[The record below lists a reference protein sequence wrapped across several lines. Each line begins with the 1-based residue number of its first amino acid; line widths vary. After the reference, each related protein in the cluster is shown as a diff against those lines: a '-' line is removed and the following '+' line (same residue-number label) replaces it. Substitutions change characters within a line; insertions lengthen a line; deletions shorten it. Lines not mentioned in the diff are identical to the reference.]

1 MRHSFRARNEASLFW
16 ESTVKEKREKKERVL
31 IFSSREICYCSGNF
45 FAHQLAA
52 AFEELGFA
60 ADICELS
67 PEDDLDAALMPFLG
81 GSYRIAVDFNSMLP
95 RMELEEGGRYLEQLN
110 APFFDYILDH
120 PLFHY
125 TGLTSGVK
133 NLHAVVLDEAQEM
146 YVRTYYP
153 KVATVHTLPLGA
165 TEALY
170 QGEKEPDCR
179 ILFTGTYEDPDRVY
193 ALVKEARPAL
203 RERMERLIERRVREP
218 IIPMERALEDLLD
231 EEGTELQ
238 PEQFALCMNEMY
250 AVDAYIRNY
259 FRKIVLDE
267 LLDCGVP
274 VTVMG
279 EGWEKYCH
287 RNEHNLRRER
297 GVPFGLSFERI
308 AKAHILLNTAPI
320 FNHGM
325 HDRIAAGM
333 ANHAVVLTDSNP
345 YLERNFKN
353 GRELCFYSLTKT
365 GDAAEQAKHLLENK
379 ELRHAIAAE
388 AYEEFLAHHTW
399 RRRAEQLLV
408 WADRVSGDFARPV
421 NE

>member
-1 MRHSFRARNEASLFW
+1 MRHRFRARNEASLFW

-67 PEDDLDAALMPFLG
+67 PDDDLDAALMPFLG

-179 ILFTGTYEDPDRVY
+179 ILFTGTYEEPDRVY
-193 ALVKEARPAL
+193 ALVKEARPDL
-203 RERMERLIERRVREP
+203 RESMERLIERRVSEP
-218 IIPMERALEDLLD
+218 LIPMERALEDLLD

-353 GRELCFYSLTKT
+353 GRKLCFYSLTKR
-365 GDAAEQAKHLLENK
+365 GDAAEQAKHLLENQA
-379 ELRHAIAAE
+379 LRHAIAAE

-408 WADRVSGDFARPV
+408 WADRVSEGYYSSK
-421 NE
+421 E

>member
-1 MRHSFRARNEASLFW
+1 M
-16 ESTVKEKREKKERVL
+16 KEKREKKERVL

-67 PEDDLDAALMPFLG
+67 PDDDLDAALMPFLG
-81 GSYRIAVDFNSMLP
+81 ESYRIAVDFNSMLP
-95 RMELEEGGRYLEQLN
+95 RMELEEGGRYLEQLQ

-125 TGLTSGVK
+125 TGLTSGVQ
-133 NLHAVVLDEAQEM
+133 NLHAVVLDEAQES

-193 ALVKEARPAL
+193 ALVKEAGPAL
-203 RERMERLIERRVREP
+203 RERMERLIERRVSEP
-218 IIPMERALEDLLD
+218 IIPMECALEDLLD

-267 LLDCGVP
+267 LLDCGVL

-279 EGWEKYCH
+279 EGWEKYRH
-287 RNEHNLRRER
+287 RNAHSLRRER

-308 AKAHILLNTAPI
+308 AKAHILLNAAPI

-353 GRELCFYSLTKT
+353 GRKLCFYSLTKR
-365 GDAAEQAKHLLENK
+365 GDAAEQAKHLLENQ

-408 WADRVSGDFARPV
+408 WADHVSEGYYSSK
-421 NE
+421 E

>member
-1 MRHSFRARNEASLFW
+1 MRHGFRARSQASLFW
-16 ESTVKEKREKKERVL
+16 EKTVKEKREKKERVL

-67 PEDDLDAALMPFLG
+67 PDDDLDAALMPFLG
-81 GSYRIAVDFNSMLP
+81 ESYRIAVDFNSMLP
-95 RMELEEGGRYLEQLN
+95 RMELEEGGRYLEQLQ

-125 TGLTSGVK
+125 TGLTSGVQ
-133 NLHAVVLDEAQEM
+133 NLHAVVLDEAQES

-170 QGEKEPDCR
+170 QGEKEPGCR

-193 ALVKEARPAL
+193 ALVKEAGPAL
-203 RERMERLIERRVREP
+203 RERMERLIERRVSEP
-218 IIPMERALEDLLD
+218 IIPMECALEDLLD

-267 LLDCGVP
+267 LLDCGVL

-279 EGWEKYCH
+279 EGWEKYRH
-287 RNEHNLRRER
+287 RNAHSLRRER

-308 AKAHILLNTAPI
+308 AKAHILLNAAPI

-353 GRELCFYSLTKT
+353 GRKLCFYSLTKR
-365 GDAAEQAKHLLENK
+365 GDAAEQAKHLLENQ

-408 WADRVSGDFARPV
+408 WADHVSEGYYSSK
-421 NE
+421 E

>member
-1 MRHSFRARNEASLFW
+1 M
-16 ESTVKEKREKKERVL
+16 KEKREKKERVL

-67 PEDDLDAALMPFLG
+67 PDDDLDAALMPFLG
-81 GSYRIAVDFNSMLP
+81 ESYRIAVDFNSMLP
-95 RMELEEGGRYLEQLN
+95 RMELEEGGRYLEQLQ

-133 NLHAVVLDEAQEM
+133 NLHAVVLDEAQES

-193 ALVKEARPAL
+193 ALVKEAGPAL
-203 RERMERLIERRVREP
+203 RERMERLIERRVSEP

-238 PEQFALCMNEMY
+238 TEQFALCMNEMY

-279 EGWEKYCH
+279 EGWEKYRH
-287 RNEHNLRRER
+287 RNTHSLRRER

-308 AKAHILLNTAPI
+308 AKAHILLNAAPI

-333 ANHAVVLTDSNP
+333 ANHAIVLTDSNP

-353 GRELCFYSLTKT
+353 GRKLCFYSLTKT
-365 GDAAEQAKHLLENK
+365 GDAAEQAKHLLENQ

-408 WADRVSGDFARPV
+408 WADHVS
-421 NE
+421 ESYYSSKE

>member
-1 MRHSFRARNEASLFW
+1 M
-16 ESTVKEKREKKERVL
+16 KEKREKKERVL

-67 PEDDLDAALMPFLG
+67 PDDDLDAALMPFLG

-193 ALVKEARPAL
+193 ALVKEARPDL
-203 RERMERLIERRVREP
+203 RESMERLIERRVSEP
-218 IIPMERALEDLLD
+218 LIPMERALEDLLD

-267 LLDCGVP
+267 LLECGVP

-279 EGWEKYCH
+279 EGWEKYRH
-287 RNEHNLRRER
+287 RNAQNLRRER

-408 WADRVSGDFARPV
+408 WADRVSGNFARSL

>member
-1 MRHSFRARNEASLFW
+1 MRHRFRARNEASLFW

-67 PEDDLDAALMPFLG
+67 PDDDLDAALMPFLG

-179 ILFTGTYEDPDRVY
+179 ILFTGTYEEPDRVY
-193 ALVKEARPAL
+193 ALVKEARPDL
-203 RERMERLIERRVREP
+203 RESMERLIERRVSEP
-218 IIPMERALEDLLD
+218 LIPMERALEDLLD

-365 GDAAEQAKHLLENK
+365 GDAAEQAKLLLENK

>member
-1 MRHSFRARNEASLFW
+1 M
-16 ESTVKEKREKKERVL
+16 KEKREKKERVL

-67 PEDDLDAALMPFLG
+67 PDDDLDAALMPFLG

-179 ILFTGTYEDPDRVY
+179 ILFTGTYEEPDRVY
-193 ALVKEARPAL
+193 ALVKEARPDL
-203 RERMERLIERRVREP
+203 RESMERLIERRVSEP
-218 IIPMERALEDLLD
+218 LIPMERALEDLLD

-353 GRELCFYSLTKT
+353 GRKLCFYSLTKR
-365 GDAAEQAKHLLENK
+365 GDAAEQAKHLLENQA
-379 ELRHAIAAE
+379 LRHAIAAE

-408 WADRVSGDFARPV
+408 WADRVSEGYYSSK
-421 NE
+421 E

>member
-1 MRHSFRARNEASLFW
+1 MLR
-16 ESTVKEKREKKERVL
+16 K
-31 IFSSREICYCSGNF
+31 F

-67 PEDDLDAALMPFLG
+67 PDDDLDAALMPFLG
-81 GSYRIAVDFNSMLP
+81 ESYRIAVDFNSMLP
-95 RMELEEGGRYLEQLN
+95 RMELEEGGRYLEQLQ

-125 TGLTSGVK
+125 TGLTSGVQ
-133 NLHAVVLDEAQEM
+133 NLHAVVLDEAQES

-193 ALVKEARPAL
+193 ALVKEAGPAL
-203 RERMERLIERRVREP
+203 RERMERLIERRVSEP
-218 IIPMERALEDLLD
+218 IIPMECALEDLLD

-267 LLDCGVP
+267 LLDCGVL

-279 EGWEKYCH
+279 EGWEKYRH
-287 RNEHNLRRER
+287 RNAHSLRRER

-308 AKAHILLNTAPI
+308 AKAHILLNAAPI

-353 GRELCFYSLTKT
+353 GRKLCFYSLTKR
-365 GDAAEQAKHLLENK
+365 GDAAEQAKHLLENQ

-408 WADRVSGDFARPV
+408 WADHVSEGYYSSK
-421 NE
+421 E

>member
-1 MRHSFRARNEASLFW
+1 M
-16 ESTVKEKREKKERVL
+16 KEKREKKERVL

-67 PEDDLDAALMPFLG
+67 PDDDLDAALMPFLG

-133 NLHAVVLDEAQEM
+133 NLQAVVLDEAQEM

-193 ALVKEARPAL
+193 ALVKEARPDL
-203 RERMERLIERRVREP
+203 RESMERLIERRVSEP
-218 IIPMERALEDLLD
+218 LIPMERALEDLLD

-250 AVDAYIRNY
+250 AVECLYT
-259 FRKIVLDE
+259 E
-267 LLDCGVP
+267 L
-274 VTVMG
+274 
-279 EGWEKYCH
+279 
-287 RNEHNLRRER
+287 
-297 GVPFGLSFERI
+297 FS
-308 AKAHILLNTAPI
+308 
-320 FNHGM
+320 
-325 HDRIAAGM
+325 
-333 ANHAVVLTDSNP
+333 
-345 YLERNFKN
+345 
-353 GRELCFYSLTKT
+353 
-365 GDAAEQAKHLLENK
+365 EN
-379 ELRHAIAAE
+379 
-388 AYEEFLAHHTW
+388 
-399 RRRAEQLLV
+399 
-408 WADRVSGDFARPV
+408 RVG
-421 NE
+421 

>member
-1 MRHSFRARNEASLFW
+1 M
-16 ESTVKEKREKKERVL
+16 KEKREKKERVL

-67 PEDDLDAALMPFLG
+67 PDDDLDAALMPFLG
-81 GSYRIAVDFNSMLP
+81 ESYRIAVDFNSMLP
-95 RMELEEGGRYLEQLN
+95 RMELEEGGRYLEQLQ

-133 NLHAVVLDEAQEM
+133 NLHAVVLDEAQES

-193 ALVKEARPAL
+193 ALVKEAGPAL
-203 RERMERLIERRVREP
+203 RERMERLIERRVSEP
-218 IIPMERALEDLLD
+218 IIPMECALEDLLD

-279 EGWEKYCH
+279 EGWEKYRH
-287 RNEHNLRRER
+287 RNAHSLRRER

-308 AKAHILLNTAPI
+308 AKAHILLNAAPI

-353 GRELCFYSLTKT
+353 GRKLCFYSLTKR
-365 GDAAEQAKHLLENK
+365 GDAAEQAKHLLENQA
-379 ELRHAIAAE
+379 LRHAIAAE

-408 WADRVSGDFARPV
+408 WADRVSEGYYSSK
-421 NE
+421 E